1 MRRALAL
8 GGFRVT
14 IIDCGLV
21 PHYMGRSRSR
31 RARNYPQ
38 VFTGTQAL
46 GITGSQIH
54 LAEVTMLDPAIR
66 GAFLKNVQFA
76 VQLQSS
82 EDFVPTEF
90 LNPSFTVYLSYAAS
104 GNWSDDAVIS
114 AKTVVGGGN
123 GSLRCSRYINT
134 SSSGSVVAEQ
144 LGPVQV
150 WIESTDVPLQD
161 IAGLACRYTLTIW
174 GRMIKFG

>member
-1 MRRALAL
+1 
-8 GGFRVT
+8 
-14 IIDCGLV
+14 
-21 PHYMGRSRSR
+21 MGRSRSR
-31 RARNYPQ
+31 GARNYPQ
-38 VFTGTQAL
+38 VFTGTQAM

-66 GAFLKNVQFA
+66 GAFLKNVQYA

-90 LNPSFTVYLSYAAS
+90 LNPSYTIYLSYAAS
-104 GNWSDDAVIS
+104 GNWSDDAVIA
-114 AKTVVGGGN
+114 AKSFTGAGS
-123 GSLRCSRYINT
+123 GSLRCKRYINT

-150 WIESTDVPLQD
+150 WIEATDVPLQD
-161 IAGLACRYTLTIW
+161 IAGSAIRYTLTIW